1 MRQVFQEFAGRVPGA
16 ALVSALI
23 AALLA
28 ALVAAMITAMPASAG
43 QDETAIPPVAGL
55 LQRYDAASA
64 QEDRDAQIALARE
77 ILRSRHALYGFLT
90 AEEIADLLGAIGLAM
105 GEAGEPQLAWM
116 LMNEA
121 VEYNRALLE
130 TLEAERDVFT
140 TFDIYTAREALF
152 ARLAEATRLHDR
164 IYPAPPPPPP
174 PPPPPSGNN
183 VQASPNYGSSPADR
197 MQADAA
203 NLYFNHLAP
212 GEIDLQT
219 MGATPQAG
227 GDDGGGDRFE
237 VVRVFYGTNR
247 AALGDDPNN
256 AYGNDRDELDM
267 GVMEVS
273 VPRERAVGSIPRPR
287 IGGEREGL
295 HVVLRNIERYEDGEG
310 FDGELRAAIAGAD
323 TGRREI
329 FVFIH
334 GHSVQFAGAARRTA
348 QLAVD
353 LDMRDGAVFFSWPT
367 GNSVAAYQESQNN
380 VSVSARRLARFL
392 EQVLAEA
399 EGADVHLIA
408 HSMGNRVLLQA
419 MERIYEDDS
428 APLFAQV
435 FWASPDVDAEN
446 FSEALRE
453 MPGIAQGMTAY
464 TSSRDRALQVSR
476 ALSGDYPRAG
486 QSEPLPQIADLITA
500 VDTTPLSVGMLG
512 HTDFATGAIEDI
524 QSVIWLSLAPEE
536 RCMLKARELEGAD
549 LFWQAADGEATCS
562 RSAFRRAITSLRF
575 FGEGASS
582 RIAGALEAGQV
593 PDDQRSDWEEAQ
605 NIAAFLEALSR

>member
-1 MRQVFQEFAGRVPGA
+1 MAAAFQNFARQVFVVALFAASLTLAPAWA
-16 ALVSALI
+16 A
-23 AALLA
+23 
-28 ALVAAMITAMPASAG
+28 
-43 QDETAIPPVAGL
+43 QDELEIPPAAGL
-55 LQRYDAASA
+55 LQRYDVAAAEQNRDLQVELA
-64 QEDRDAQIALARE
+64 QDILQNRD
-77 ILRSRHALYGFLT
+77 ALYGFLT

-105 GEAGEPQLAWM
+105 GEAGETDLAWM
-116 LMNEA
+116 AMNEA

-130 TLEAERDVFT
+130 TIEAGREVFT
-140 TFDIYTAREALF
+140 TYDVYTAREALF
-152 ARLAEATRLHDR
+152 ARLADATRLHNQL
-164 IYPAPPPPPP
+164 YPAPPPPPP
-174 PPPPPSGNN
+174 PTDGEVQMAPS
-183 VQASPNYGSSPADR
+183 YGSAPVYE

-203 NLYFNHLAP
+203 NIYFNHLAP

-227 GDDGGGDRFE
+227 DSESDAFE

-247 AALGDDPNN
+247 AALGDDPNT
-256 AYGNDRDELDM
+256 AYGNDRADLEL
-267 GVMEVS
+267 GVMEIS

-295 HVVLRNIERYEDGEG
+295 HVVLRNIERYEEGEG
-310 FDGELRAAIAGAD
+310 FDGELRAAIENSD

-329 FVFIH
+329 FVYIH

-353 LDMRDGAVFFSWPT
+353 LDMRDGGVFFSWPT

-399 EGADVHLIA
+399 GDADVHLIA

-486 QSEPLPQIADLITA
+486 QSEPLPQIAGMITA

-536 RCMLKARELEGAD
+536 RCMLKARELESEG
-549 LFWQAADGEATCS
+549 LFWQAADGETTCS

-575 FGEGASS
+575 FGDGASE
-582 RIAGALEAGQV
+582 RIAGAIQAGQV
-593 PDDQRSDWEEAQ
+593 PQDQRSDWEEAQ
-605 NIAAFLEALSR
+605 NIAAYIEALSR

>member
-1 MRQVFQEFAGRVPGA
+1 MGPVFHGIAGSVLGA
-16 ALVSALI
+16 VLLVSGLTTT
-23 AALLA
+23 AA
-28 ALVAAMITAMPASAG
+28 VAG
-43 QDETAIPPVAGL
+43 QDEVVVPPVAAL

-64 QEDRDAQIALARE
+64 GENREVQIALAGE
-77 ILRSRHALYGFLT
+77 ILQNRDFLYGFLT

-105 GEAGEPQLAWM
+105 GEAGEPQLAWRM
-116 LMNEA
+116 MNEA
-121 VEYNRALLE
+121 VEYNRSLLE
-130 TLEAERDVFT
+130 ALEAERDVFT

-152 ARLAEATRLHDR
+152 ARLADATRLYEQL
-164 IYPAPPPPPP
+164 YPAPPPP
-174 PPPPPSGNN
+174 
-183 VQASPNYGSSPADR
+183 QTEEEFRLSPNYGSAPVDE
-197 MQADAA
+197 MQAAA
-203 NLYFNHLAP
+203 ADIYYNHLAP

-219 MGATPQAG
+219 MGAAPQAG
-227 GDDGGGDRFE
+227 DSDGDAFE

-256 AYGNDRDELDM
+256 AYGNDRDDLEL
-267 GVMEVS
+267 GVVEVS
-273 VPRERAVGSIPRPR
+273 VPRDRAVGSIPRPR

-295 HVVLRNIERYEDGEG
+295 HVVLRDIERYDEGEG
-310 FDGELRAAIAGAD
+310 FNGELRAAIANAD

-329 FVFIH
+329 FVYIH
-334 GHSVQFAGAARRTA
+334 GHSVQFAGAARRAA

-353 LDMRDGAVFFSWPT
+353 LDMRDGGVFFSWPT

-380 VSVSARRLARFL
+380 VPVSARRLARFL
-392 EQVLAEA
+392 EEVLAEA
-399 EGADVHLIA
+399 DGADVHLIA

-428 APLFAQV
+428 APLFAQI

-524 QSVIWLSLAPEE
+524 QSVVWLSLAPEE
-536 RCMLKARELEGAD
+536 RCMLKVRELESEG
-549 LFWQAADGEATCS
+549 LFWQAADGETTCS

-575 FGEGASS
+575 FGDGASE
-582 RIAGALEAGQV
+582 RIADAIQAGQV
-593 PDDQRSDWEEAQ
+593 PEDQRSDWEEAQ
-605 NIAAFLEALSR
+605 NIAAYLEALSR